1 MEGFKNGRKI
11 PESEYPEKNVYA
23 EVNSELRDIIR
34 GLPSIDKGLRKTV
47 FDRMLQG
54 PDMLTEDPIL
64 EPFFEQIAAIEE
76 RYGRERVA
84 EMATFYVTPEPAV

>member
-23 EVNSELRDIIR
+23 EVNNELRDIIR
-34 GLPSIDKGLRKTV
+34 SLPSIDKELRKQV

-54 PDMLTEDPIL
+54 PDMLSNDPEL
-64 EPFFEQIAAIEE
+64 EPFFDRISAVEE
-76 RYGRERVA
+76 TYGRENVA
-84 EMATFYVTPEPAV
+84 EMATFYVTPEPAA